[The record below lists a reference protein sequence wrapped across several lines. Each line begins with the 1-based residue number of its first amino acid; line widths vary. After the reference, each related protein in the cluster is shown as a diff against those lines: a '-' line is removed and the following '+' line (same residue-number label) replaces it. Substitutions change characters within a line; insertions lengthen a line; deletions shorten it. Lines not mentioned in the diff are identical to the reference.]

1 MKNITIIN
9 GPNLTSL
16 SVGLYCKLVKFRLGI
31 IKITILGIALA
42 LFSGC
47 GPDSFSQVVEVDIPE
62 HESRLA
68 LNARVSSLDTGITV
82 LVAHSLGILDTS
94 DYDFP
99 EDATV
104 RLFRDGELLGGDF
117 FFSPD
122 KLNYFLTLD
131 EPLGAAPAFYR
142 MEVSAPGYEAIS
154 GEQRMPVPVP
164 IQVLRFERDGA
175 IDDEGRRADG
185 IEVQFS
191 DPGGEEN
198 YYALE
203 FFYEVSSVQ
212 PGGDTLIFTNILYA
226 STLDQIVQY
235 GYQYEQLFTDKS
247 FNGSSYTVSLYLY
260 QGGIPEGVPGA
271 RLKARLYSLSRDAF
285 LYDLSLRQYR
295 DARDNPFAEPVTVHG
310 NIEGGY
316 GVFAL
321 SSVAEERVEV
331 VD

>member
-1 MKNITIIN
+1 MITKVMI
-9 GPNLTSL
+9 T
-16 SVGLYCKLVKFRLGI
+16 
-31 IKITILGIALA
+31 KITILGIALA

-47 GPDSFSQVVEVDIPE
+47 DSGNFNQVVEVDIPE

-68 LNARVSSLDTGITV
+68 LNARASSLDTGITA
-82 LVAHSLGILDTS
+82 LVANSLGILDTS

-122 KLNYFLTLD
+122 KLKYFLGLD
-131 EPLGAAPAFYR
+131 EPLGAAPALYR

-154 GEQRMPVPVP
+154 GEQRMPVPVL
-164 IQVLRFERDGA
+164 IQSLRFERDGA

-185 IEVQFS
+185 IEVQFT
-191 DPGGEEN
+191 DPAGEEN

-203 FFYEVSSVQ
+203 FYIEVSSEQ
-212 PGGDTLIFTNILYA
+212 PGGDTVLFSSRIYA
-226 STLDQIVQY
+226 GTLDQIVQF
-235 GYQYEQLFTDKS
+235 GNEYEQIFTDKS
-247 FNGSSYTVSLYLY
+247 FNGSSYTVSLYAN
-260 QGGIPEGVPGA
+260 QGAVPDFPDT
-271 RLKARLYSLSRDAF
+271 RLIARLYSLSRDAF
-285 LYDLSLRQYR
+285 LYDLSLRQYY
-295 DARDNPFAEPVTVHG
+295 DALDNPFAEPVTVHG
-310 NIEGGY
+310 NITGGY
-316 GVFAL
+316 GIFAL